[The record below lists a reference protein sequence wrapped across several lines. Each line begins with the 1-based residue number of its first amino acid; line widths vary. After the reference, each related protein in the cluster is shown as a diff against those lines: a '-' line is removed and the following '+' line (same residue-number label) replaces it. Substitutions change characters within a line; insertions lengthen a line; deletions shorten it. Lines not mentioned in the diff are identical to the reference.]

1 MSYNPYDSQFYDLVN
16 EIEIKETR
24 IKEIDDIINNHPT
37 LKETLPKEIFNLEKE
52 IINLNNEIKELSL
65 EIRNFNDDIKSDS
78 VLKETV
84 GALGVLGGIALTAS
98 NDSFIG
104 KLIGMGISIFSGG
117 VTVHEVKQ
125 KQSKKEKVESLT
137 LRLKLLNDNLNGL
150 IKTKI
155 EKSTRLEEIENY
167 NLFEFNK
174 ERDFI
179 SAGLSKIAVELEK
192 VEKEKIRIDNAI
204 KEQTDILYG
213 LYSEETSVSL
223 DLETA
228 ENLKIKLES
237 ATNRYERKCIHQES
251 ERIFQESN
259 LNKIVI
265 NLKKRK
271 RSLDKNIDK
280 VDKEIKEKV
289 KILTTNIDLIIIDG
303 NNLCYKKDKFIGD
316 IALKALVT
324 ALLDSEITNK
334 SRILI
339 CFDNG
344 ISKLLSST
352 KKDIENNFKS
362 ISEKIEV
369 LISNGKAD
377 KTIINA
383 AEKSNTFIISNDRF
397 VDFRDKKAIKERR
410 CLRHRMVFNQIHIE
424 EFSIVATY
432 DSNA

>member
-1 MSYNPYDSQFYDLVN
+1 MSYNPYDKQFYELVN
-16 EIEIKETR
+16 EIEIKEIR
-24 IKEIDDIINNHPT
+24 IKEIDDIINNNPT
-37 LKETLPKEIFNLEKE
+37 LKETLQKKISNLEKE
-52 IINLNNEIKELSL
+52 IINLNNEIKELSF

-84 GALGVLGGIALTAS
+84 GVIGTLGGVALIAL
-98 NDSFIG
+98 NDSPIG
-104 KLIGMGISIFSGG
+104 KLIGAGISILAGG
-117 VTVHEVKQ
+117 VAAHEANQ
-125 KQSKKEKVESLT
+125 KQSRKEKVESLT
-137 LRLKLLNDNLNGL
+137 QRLKLLNDNLNDL

-155 EKSTRLEEIENY
+155 EKSTKLEEIENY
-167 NLFEFNK
+167 NLFEFNQ

-179 SAGLSKIAVELEK
+179 SSRLLNIAVELEK

-204 KEQTDILYG
+204 KEKIDILYG

-228 ENLKIKLES
+228 ENLKVRLES
-237 ATNRYERKCIHQES
+237 ATNGYERKCIHEES

-259 LNKIVI
+259 PNKVVV

-303 NNLCYKKDKFIGD
+303 NNVCYKKDKFIGD

-324 ALLDSEITNK
+324 ALLESEITNK

-344 ISKLLSST
+344 ISRLLSST
-352 KKDIENNFKS
+352 KKGVEDSFKS